1 MEFMMKTQVYRF
13 TFISGTDLTEAELT
27 LRMAF
32 LAAEGLVGESRVRM
46 EASYHVDSP
55 RLVILVDGGT
65 CSGDAIVR
73 IFTAF
78 VTHEFG
84 GDAFTVRPVV
94 PAAASRAHAPHNS
107 LGAAA

>member
-1 MEFMMKTQVYRF
+1 MKTQVYRF
-13 TFISGTDLTEAELT
+13 TFVSGIDLTEAEMT

-46 EASYHVDSP
+46 EASYYVDPP
-55 RLVILVDGGT
+55 RLVILIDGGT
-65 CSGDAIVR
+65 PTGDVIVR

-78 VTHEFG
+78 VTNEFG
-84 GDAFTVRPVV
+84 GDAFTVRSVV
-94 PAAASRAHAPHNS
+94 PSAASQAHSPHNS